1 MSTKTSRQLPY
12 HTGMA
17 YGNGTKKYSVL
28 DTGET
33 MRLEAHEIAAI
44 ARSFVAARRAARPL
58 AAFPVRL
65 PEVLDDSVAVQEE
78 ALALTGETIAGWK
91 VAMVPPNLRVRLR
104 ADRLAGPVDARS
116 VVRLPRGGTAEVA
129 VYDGGFA
136 ALEAEFVVVLGHD
149 LRPGPGGFDVDRV
162 RAAVASI
169 HAGVE
174 VASSPY
180 AGLNDLGP
188 LAVVCDHG
196 NNAGV
201 VVGPEIIGWRDLP
214 DTALGSRTRIDGV
227 TMGTGSAASIP
238 GGPLGAV
245 AWLAAHL
252 ASRDRRLV
260 AGDIVS
266 TGMTTGV
273 HPVRPGATGQVNFF
287 GAPPLDLAVVAA
299 QPARQDE
306 ETTTHRT

>member
-1 MSTKTSRQLPY
+1 
-12 HTGMA
+12 
-17 YGNGTKKYSVL
+17 
-28 DTGET
+28 

-44 ARSFVAARRAARPL
+44 AEAFVAARRAARSLP
-58 AAFPVRL
+58 AFPVRL
-65 PEVLDDSVAVQEE
+65 PEVLDDSIAVQET
-78 ALALTGETIAGWK
+78 ALRLTGETVAGWK
-91 VAMVPPNLRVRLR
+91 VAMVPPALREPL
-104 ADRLAGPVDARS
+104 AAERLAGPVDAGS
-116 VVRLPRGGTAEVA
+116 VVHRHRGGVAEVA
-129 VYDGGFA
+129 IFDGGFA
-136 ALEAEFVVVLGHD
+136 ALEAEFVVVMGRD
-149 LRPGPGGFDVDRV
+149 LVAGPDGFDEATV

-201 VVGPEIIGWRDLP
+201 VVGPEIVGWRELAP
-214 DTALGSRTRIDGV
+214 SELGSRTSVDGSLV
-227 TMGTGSAASIP
+227 GIGNAAAVP

-245 AWLAAHL
+245 AWLAGHL
-252 ASRDRRLV
+252 ATRGRRLA

-273 HPVRPGATGQVNFF
+273 HPVRPGSTARMNFF
-287 GAPPLDLAVVAA
+287 GAAALDLRVVAA
-299 QPARQDE
+299 RPAPEAGDDLSK
-306 ETTTHRT
+306 T